1 MISYIIGSI
10 NDKHVQLYGW
20 FGWYGAEGSV
30 FLSGLW
36 RTALDTRQAVTLDT
50 TEGVKVKKRLVT
62 GCV

>member
-20 FGWYGAEGSV
+20 YRAEGSV

-36 RTALDTRQAVTLDT
+36 RTALDTTRQAVTLDT

>member
-1 MISYIIGSI
+1 MINTSNYMDGIG
-10 NDKHVQLYGW
+10 QR
-20 FGWYGAEGSV
+20 AV

>member
-1 MISYIIGSI
+1 MINTSNYMDGLDGIG
-10 NDKHVQLYGW
+10 QR
-20 FGWYGAEGSV
+20 AV